1 MKVIG
6 MIRYAIPNAFQT
18 NNSRDLMQ
26 LYEEPYFTDRYKIFR
41 GVTLK
46 SFANQTDKDFTL
58 LVYHTDQIPAG
69 RKLLFDELEKEYPF
83 VKNIYIKDRK
93 LYIPKELQQKNMI
106 TFRIDNDD
114 GIVTDFIQHLKNT
127 VNHNNNSKFVMISP
141 WIRQIMRIGKD
152 EYKTCS
158 FKYMC
163 KTHSIGLAYYY
174 ENRSSNEF
182 DGKKTPKCIMDLG
195 AHAKI
200 YKNNPTLFL
209 NCPWGLQIINGYNS
223 INTFGLKHYKEFV
236 ILNKEAMLDLLK
248 KEGFA
253 AIDLESLPILK
264 IEKEEK

>member
-1 MKVIG
+1 MKIIG
-6 MIRYAIPNAFQT
+6 MIRYAIPNAFQA

-26 LYEEPYFTDRYKIFR
+26 LYEEPYFTKRYKIFR
-41 GVTLK
+41 EVTLK

-58 LVYHTDQIPAG
+58 LVYHTDQIPAN
-69 RKLLFDELEKEYPF
+69 RKSLFDELEKEYPF
-83 VKNIYIKDRK
+83 VKNIYVSDRK

-114 GIVTDFIQHLKNT
+114 GIVTNFIQQLKNT
-127 VNHNNNSKFVMISP
+127 VNQNNNNSKFVMLSP

-158 FKYMC
+158 FKYRC

-174 ENRSSNEF
+174 ENSSSNEF
-182 DGKKTPKCIMDLG
+182 ECIMDLG
-195 AHAKI
+195 PHAEI
-200 YKNNPTLFL
+200 YKNHPTLFL
-209 NCPWGLQIINGYNS
+209 DCPWGLQIINGYNAV
-223 INTFGLKHYKEFV
+223 NTFDVKHHSEFV
-236 ILNKEAMLDLLK
+236 ILNKEDMLDLLK

-264 IEKEEK
+264 IEKEKK